1 VARGLLLN
9 CKPEGA
15 PFLAFLR
22 EVGLLRFIHT
32 GTRTFI
38 FKYRPVIDDHTSST
52 DQSLMTIR
60 PFHQNSKAAL
70 RNRTSG
76 SREMSV
82 R

>member
-38 FKYRPVIDDHTSST
+38 FST

-60 PFHQNSKAAL
+60 RFHQNSKAAL
-70 RNRTSG
+70 RNRRSG